1 MRERAMDYRIEDL
14 YRQLAGGVTRER
26 LKELSVDIIDR
37 YKRKDLDGLRR
48 YAALINGGDGGLDTG
63 RLFAAVIQRY
73 HPDKIA
79 MVRREMESLRAAG
92 DLDGLAK
99 MREIYLTELRP
110 VHIDRFGDFEYEE
123 EFSFESDEFG
133 YTEKSEYDEDAP
145 SDYEYEDTLDE
156 AENGEGYGFIE
167 AVNGLLFGNLD
178 FRVDGNDLSG
188 LEGELD
194 LSDFEIADLAGVEY
208 CVNITVLNLSANNL
222 RHIGPLALLRRL
234 SSLFL
239 ADNAIEN
246 IDCLAELA
254 NLREL
259 DVSFN
264 RIEDISVLEKME
276 ELVYVNVLG
285 NPLADMRT
293 VENLMKRG
301 VIFIY

>member
-1 MRERAMDYRIEDL
+1 MDNRIEDL

-99 MREIYLTELRP
+99 MREIYLTEVRP

-194 LSDFEIADLAGVEY
+194 LSDFEIADLAGIEY

-222 RHIGPLALLRRL
+222 RHIGPLALLRRPRRQCDREYRL
-234 SSLFL
+234 PGRACEPSRARYLLQSHRGHLGPRE
-239 ADNAIEN
+239 DGGTG
-246 IDCLAELA
+246 
-254 NLREL
+254 LR
-259 DVSFN
+259 
-264 RIEDISVLEKME
+264 
-276 ELVYVNVLG
+276 
-285 NPLADMRT
+285 
-293 VENLMKRG
+293 
-301 VIFIY
+301 